1 VETIGK
7 YQIQRVLGRGGM
19 GTVYQAL
26 DPVLHRTVAIKVMI
40 QGLAESPD
48 LRARFLREAQAAGGL
63 RHRNIVT
70 VYDLGEDGGQPYI
83 AMEFIEGTD
92 LEKIIQTRESRPL
105 EWKIDVIRQV
115 CDGLGYAH
123 KNGIVHRDVKPAN
136 IRVTPDGEVK
146 IMDFGI
152 AHLQSS
158 TMTRSGLVLGT
169 VHYMSPEQIAG
180 QHKADHR
187 ADIFSVGTIAYEL
200 IAHRRPFEGESL
212 TAVMFKITHEDPDPS
227 PLANTPFSPGLEQA
241 ILKALARDL
250 DNRYQRL
257 DDLQAD
263 LDRLL
268 RRDAATPT
276 KTPPPAGPPPDEAAD
291 LRASVAQAL
300 SEGQLQKA
308 LGFCQRLIEIR
319 PGDPEATKVA
329 AEIES
334 SIREREVEDL
344 CRMALS
350 YASDGETELA
360 QKIAS
365 KIEGIAP
372 KSRRLTQLRKYLDEE
387 RTRRQAE
394 ALTGTARECLAQG
407 KLAEA
412 LTAAEEAL
420 AIYPQHAVAREIRDR
435 TRSVLA
441 ATERHGS
448 PETAQPPAPADPP
461 EPAAAVAA
469 PQPAGPTEPH
479 APPAPAS
486 PVTDARGAEPQLIV
500 AEPPATQPPSESAP
514 PATTAPKAAAP
525 EAPPPLTPLP
535 EGQPSSLEAARLVE
549 AARRQLRERTPQ
561 KALPLL
567 EEAAASDPSHAGI
580 KRLLAQTR
588 SECRKAEI
596 ESLTTAAL
604 DAFVHDNYKKART
617 AVERTLALDPAN
629 RKAQELQKILGALQ

>member
-19 GTVYQAL
+19 GTVYEAL
-26 DPVLHRTVAIKVMI
+26 DPALHRKVAIKVMI

-48 LRARFLREAQAAGGL
+48 LKARFLREAQAAGGL

-92 LEKIIQTRESRPL
+92 LEKIIQNRESRPL

-169 VHYMSPEQIAG
+169 VHYMSPEQIEG
-180 QHKADHR
+180 QRKADHR

-200 IAHRRPFEGESL
+200 IAHRRPFDGESL

-227 PLANTPFSPGLEQA
+227 PLANTPFSPGLERA
-241 ILKALARDL
+241 VLKALARDPSA
-250 DNRYQRL
+250 RYQRL
-257 DDLQAD
+257 DDMYAD
-263 LDRLL
+263 LESLL
-268 RRDAATPT
+268 RREAVPT
-276 KTPPPAGPPPDEAAD
+276 KAAAPPAPSEPASDEGGE
-291 LRASVAQAL
+291 LRGLVAQAL

-308 LGFCQRLIEIR
+308 LGFCHRLLEIR

-329 AEIES
+329 SEIES
-334 SIREREVEDL
+334 SIRDREVEDL

-350 YASDGETELA
+350 YASDGEADLA
-360 QKIAS
+360 RKIAS
-365 KIEGIAP
+365 KIERIAP
-372 KSRRLTQLRKYLDEE
+372 QSRRLAQLRKYLDEE
-387 RTRRQAE
+387 QTRRQAE
-394 ALTGTARECLAQG
+394 ALTGTAREYLADGQ
-407 KLAEA
+407 LAEA
-412 LTAAEEAL
+412 LAAAEEAL
-420 AIYPQHAVAREIRDR
+420 AVYPQHAVAREIRDR
-435 TRSVLA
+435 TASVLA
-441 ATERHGS
+441 ATERHALQEAHPPTSS
-448 PETAQPPAPADPP
+448 PDPAPATAVPPPTPQP
-461 EPAAAVAA
+461 EPVAA
-469 PQPAGPTEPH
+469 PQEPSHDRDPEPAPA
-479 APPAPAS
+479 APPADAETEAS
-486 PVTDARGAEPQLIV
+486 AE
-500 AEPPATQPPSESAP
+500 
-514 PATTAPKAAAP
+514 APKAEPAEAASGAP
-525 EAPPPLTPLP
+525 AEAPPVLTPLP
-535 EGQPSSLEAARLVE
+535 EGSPSTPEAARLLE
-549 AARRQLRERTPQ
+549 AARRQLRERAPQ

-567 EEAAASDPSHAGI
+567 EEAAASDPAHAGI
-580 KRLLAQTR
+580 QRLLAQTR
-588 SECRKAEI
+588 TEARRAEI

-604 DAFVHDNYKKART
+604 DAFVQNNYSKART

-629 RKAQELQKILGALQ
+629 RKAQELQDILGALR

>member
-19 GTVYQAL
+19 GTVYEAL
-26 DPVLHRTVAIKVMI
+26 DPALHRKVAIKVMI

-48 LRARFLREAQAAGGL
+48 LKARFLREAQAAGSL

-92 LEKIIQTRESRPL
+92 LEKIIQNRESRPL

-136 IRVTPDGEVK
+136 IRVTSDGEVK

-169 VHYMSPEQIAG
+169 VHYMSPEQIEG
-180 QHKADHR
+180 KHKADHR

-227 PLANTPFSPGLEQA
+227 PLANTPFSPGLERA
-241 ILKALARDL
+241 VLKALARDVSA
-250 DNRYQRL
+250 RYQRL
-257 DDLQAD
+257 DDMQAD
-263 LDRLL
+263 LESLL
-268 RRDAATPT
+268 RREPVPT
-276 KTPPPAGPPPDEAAD
+276 TTAPAPPAPAEPPPDEGAD

-308 LGFCQRLIEIR
+308 LGSCQRLLEIR

-350 YASDGETELA
+350 YASDGEAELA
-360 QKIAS
+360 RKIAS
-365 KIEGIAP
+365 KIERIAP
-372 KSRRLTQLRKYLDEE
+372 QSRRLAQLRKYLDEE
-387 RTRRQAE
+387 QTRRQAE
-394 ALTGTARECLAQG
+394 ALTGTAREYLADG

-412 LTAAEEAL
+412 LAAAEEAL
-420 AIYPQHAVAREIRDR
+420 ALYPQHSVAREIRDR
-435 TRSVLA
+435 TTSVLA
-441 ATERHGS
+441 ATERRTLHETRPAPS
-448 PETAQPPAPADPP
+448 PAEPLPPPAGVPEPAVEPQPEAPKDGEAPP
-461 EPAAAVAA
+461 EPASEVRG
-469 PQPAGPTEPH
+469 AGPTGPADDTARPKAAPVE
-479 APPAPAS
+479 APPA
-486 PVTDARGAEPQLIV
+486 
-500 AEPPATQPPSESAP
+500 
-514 PATTAPKAAAP
+514 
-525 EAPPPLTPLP
+525 LTPLP
-535 EGQPSSLEAARLVE
+535 EGSPSNTEAARLLD
-549 AARRQLRERTPQ
+549 AARRQLRERAPR

-567 EEAAASDPSHAGI
+567 EEAAASDPAHAGI
-580 KRLLAQTR
+580 QRLLAQTR
-588 SECRKAEI
+588 AESRRAEI

-604 DAFVHDNYKKART
+604 DAFVQNNYGKART
-617 AVERTLALDPAN
+617 AVARTLALDPGN
-629 RKAQELQKILGALQ
+629 RKAQELQDILGALG